1 MFETYIYAPFFNIL
15 VGLYEILGK
24 ISPELADMG
33 IAVIIFSLIIRVL
46 LFPLTIAG
54 EKSEEEKRKISDK
67 VVEIKR
73 TYSHEPIRMN
83 TEIKRVM
90 RDSYSAVIATTI
102 NLVIQAAIILMLY
115 RIFTT
120 GLEGADFYLLYDF
133 IPRPDHINLM
143 FLGKYDL
150 SHTNSTLNLIQSFM
164 IFVVELLGAL
174 RSPYP
179 LSKKDKILMQLVLP
193 IGSYL
198 IFIFLPSG
206 KKIFVITSL
215 IFSAVYNSIKLLQEW
230 STKLIEKYSPKPL
243 HIESDSSRE
252 MPPDAKQS
260 GRPIESPVEADYH
273 PPAVPVN
280 PPTHTT

>member
-1 MFETYIYAPFFNIL
+1 MFEHYIYQPFFNIL
-15 VGLYEILGK
+15 VGLYEILGA

-33 IAVIIFSLIIRVL
+33 IAVIIFSIVIRIL

-54 EKSEEEKRKISDK
+54 EKSEEEKKKITDR
-67 VVEIKR
+67 VEEAKR
-73 TYSHEPIRMN
+73 QYSHEPIRQR
-83 TEIKRVM
+83 EAIKVIM
-90 RDSYSAVIATTI
+90 RASYSAVIATTA
-102 NLVIQAAIILMLY
+102 NLLIQLAIILMLY

-150 SHTNSTLNLIQSFM
+150 SHTNSTLNFIQSIM

-179 LSKKDKILMQLVLP
+179 LSRKEKFLMQLVLP
-193 IGSYL
+193 VGSYI
-198 IFIFLPSG
+198 IFMFLPSG

-215 IFSAVYNSIKLLQEW
+215 AFSAIYNSVKLLQEW
-230 STKLIEKYSPKPL
+230 AQKIIAKYAPKPL
-243 HIESDSSRE
+243 HIESDSSGE
-252 MPPDAKQS
+252 MPEDAKQS
-260 GRPIESPVEADYH
+260 GRPVIPETPIAH
-273 PPAVPVN
+273 
-280 PPTHTT
+280 H